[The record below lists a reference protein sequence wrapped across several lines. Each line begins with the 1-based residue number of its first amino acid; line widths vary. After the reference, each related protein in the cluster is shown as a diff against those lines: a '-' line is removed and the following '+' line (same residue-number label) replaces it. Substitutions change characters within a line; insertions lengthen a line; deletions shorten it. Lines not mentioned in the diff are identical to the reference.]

1 MSILIAYLI
10 IGAMH
15 SLGLFFDH
23 YRKTDIKDMIYTILV
38 LILFA
43 LVWPL
48 VLYTT
53 RHGTRK

>member
-10 IGAMH
+10 IGTIL
-15 SLGLFFDH
+15 SLGLLFDH
-23 YRKTDIKDMIYTILV
+23 YRKTDIKDLIYSILF
-38 LILFA
+38 LILIT

-53 RHGTRK
+53 RYGGK